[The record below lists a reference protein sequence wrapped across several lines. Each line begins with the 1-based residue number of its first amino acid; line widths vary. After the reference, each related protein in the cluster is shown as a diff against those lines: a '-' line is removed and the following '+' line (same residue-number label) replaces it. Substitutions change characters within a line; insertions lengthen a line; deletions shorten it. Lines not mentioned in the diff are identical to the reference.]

1 MRLRQ
6 LRPRDLVATFL
17 VAVAATYFG
26 LFKVGVRV
34 PDLGSVRAVAAVVL
48 FLGLAACAVGSDPSL
63 FKPRPSTGLLIQIQK
78 ALGYAALAIG
88 VVAIAFGSE
97 LMLTVLFAIT
107 AVLWTSSTLR
117 HLARQPI
124 ESRVAHPRR
133 RGVHV

>member
-1 MRLRQ
+1 MRLSQ
-6 LRPRDLVATFL
+6 LRPRDLIASFL

-26 LFKVGVRV
+26 LFQVGVRV

-63 FKPRPSTGLLIQIQK
+63 FKPRPTTGLLIQLQK

-88 VVAIAFGSE
+88 VLAIASGLES
-97 LMLTVLFAIT
+97 MLTALFVIT

-124 ESRVAHPRR
+124 ELRAEPRK